1 MNVHQPL
8 VVATRLGTAHC
19 PPPRCSGCCTAQ
31 SHRLAHMPLG
41 PPWAPQPLLCAGLRK
56 GQAWVCFGDS
66 AQALPVPLFLA
77 PRKLVPDLGPL
88 TPSPGSPPSSGGL
101 LLHHRLTGWSSAAGV
116 PPWSRPWGA
125 GATVR
130 PSGGVLG
137 TAVRGMPQ
145 GGRPLCLLRG
155 DWCGEKRHDPRT
167 GEGGCRV
174 GSPRCPK
181 SPSQCHPGI
190 PHRAKHVCL
199 PLPLSQPESV
209 CPSRK
214 DPGWE
219 GSRPCI
225 PVHPGDCQASQGL

>member
-1 MNVHQPL
+1 MALPTALLPAAQAAARPSPTVWP
-8 VVATRLGTAHC
+8 TRLLALPGHPSPCCVLASGRDRLGCVLETLLKLFLF
-19 PPPRCSGCCTAQ
+19 PCSLHPENSYLT
-31 SHRLAHMPLG
+31 
-41 PPWAPQPLLCAGLRK
+41 WAPSHHP
-56 GQAWVCFGDS
+56 QAAPQ
-66 AQALPVPLFLA
+66 AQAA
-77 PRKLVPDLGPL
+77 
-88 TPSPGSPPSSGGL
+88 SSCTT
-101 LLHHRLTGWSSAAGV
+101 RPQAVSWSSAAGV
-116 PPWSRPWGA
+116 PPWSRPWGV

-155 DWCGEKRHDPRT
+155 DWWGEEGRDPRA
-167 GEGGCRV
+167 GEGGCWV

-190 PHRAKHVCL
+190 PHRAKRVCL

-219 GSRPCI
+219 GSRPCL
-225 PVHPGDCQASQGL
+225 PVHPGDCQASQRP